1 MTIEYWI
8 CPAPLLLQPCD
19 TMRPFDAPCGPEQC
33 HVETEWMISV
43 AKYIFYRI
51 KKIFWQ
57 CSDIIVRI
65 VRFHREWPDCQHRGS
80 QWPHTITETIRFL
93 LTMRKHSSIYFSPTV
108 LHTLTVPP
116 EYARLNLD
124 SAEKSKQD
132 QLSGTVQLKV
142 PVHHRRRR
150 SRFSRLMSGFCTATR
165 LKSAWSW
172 SPPWTVRLE
181 TGSRRCVCNKLL
193 CPANSCK
200 RVFRIFLCSRCADL
214 KQFWVHH
221 VLDNNANSK

>member
-132 QLSGTVQLKV
+132 QLSGT
-142 PVHHRRRR
+142 
-150 SRFSRLMSGFCTATR
+150 
-165 LKSAWSW
+165 
-172 SPPWTVRLE
+172 
-181 TGSRRCVCNKLL
+181 
-193 CPANSCK
+193 CPAKGSGTPPSSSEP
-200 RVFRIFLCSRCADL
+200 VFETDVRFLYSNTPEECLIMKPSMDSSFGNW
-214 KQFWVHH
+214 K
-221 VLDNNANSK
+221 S